1 MLSLTWVRDSLEGL
15 VAASLLALRYKKVF
29 EG

>member
-1 MLSLTWVRDSLEGL
+1 MGKDSLDGP

-29 EG
+29 DG